1 MRAFDYDNLPETLQS
16 PEIVSLLLA
25 LREYKGRQE
34 LWKRVSP
41 DALDALVQVA
51 KVQST
56 ESSNRIEG
64 IVTTEGR
71 LKDLMAQKVSP
82 GSRGEREIA
91 GYRDVL
97 TLIHENYEGIPVV
110 PGVILQLHRNLMAH
124 TGLEMG
130 GRWKDSD
137 NVIVARDSRG
147 HSYVRFRPT
156 PALLTPGAVE
166 QLCETYRRALAAG
179 RFDSL
184 LLTMRFVFDFVSI
197 HPFNDG
203 NGRMSRLLTVLAT
216 ERIGYSVARFI
227 SLEKLIERNKQLYYE
242 VLAES
247 SQGWELGEN
256 DEAPFV
262 RFMLG
267 IMLAAYR
274 DLEGRMKDA
283 EKGRTKSER
292 VRSVFD
298 RRLGKVSK
306 AMILEECPDISEST
320 VELAL
325 RGLLE
330 EGFVRKVGRGR
341 GTAYVRSDW

>member
-1 MRAFDYDNLPETLQS
+1 MRTFDYSILPATLQS
-16 PEIVSLLLA
+16 NEIVSLLLV
-25 LREYKGRQE
+25 LREYKGKQG
-34 LWKRVSP
+34 LWQNTSP

-51 KVQST
+51 KAQST

-64 IVTTEGR
+64 IVTTEKR
-71 LKDLMAQKVSP
+71 LKELMAQKVSP
-82 GSRGEREIA
+82 KNRDEREIA

-97 TLIHENYEGIPVV
+97 NLIHESYEGIQLAPN
-110 PGVILQLHRNLMAH
+110 VILQLHRDLMAH

-137 NVIVARDSRG
+137 NVIVARDAHG
-147 HSYVRFRPT
+147 NTYVRFRPM

-166 QLCETYRRALAAG
+166 QLCETYHQALSIE
-179 RFDSL
+179 RYDPL
-184 LLTMRFVFDFVSI
+184 LLTMRFIFDFVSI
-197 HPFNDG
+197 HPFGDG

-216 ERIGYSVARFI
+216 ERVGYTVARFI

-247 SQGWELGEN
+247 SQGWETGEN

-267 IMLAAYR
+267 IMIAAYR
-274 DLEGRMKDA
+274 DLEDRMNDA
-283 EKGRTKSER
+283 SSGQTKAER
-292 VRSVFD
+292 VRSVFN
-298 RRLGKVSK
+298 RRLGNVSK

-320 VELAL
+320 VEAAL

-330 EGFVRKVGRGR
+330 EGFIRKIGRGR
-341 GTAYVRSDW
+341 NTSYVRLNW